1 MGKMGEKKM
10 DAKGKRGREI
20 KRVRV
25 GEREAATS
33 RGCVTVKLVR
43 SRSEGYDETRFDA

>member
-1 MGKMGEKKM
+1 MRKGGEV
-10 DAKGKRGREI
+10 GEI
-20 KRVRV
+20 KKARV